1 MKIMTY
7 IYRIKCSSHDEYM
20 FSKISKILSNF
31 WYFQENTHSF
41 YELHPVYTS
50 CFTVFY
56 ALLLS
61 LFIHTE
67 LYASISDRFT
77 QTLHNIN

>member
-1 MKIMTY
+1 MKIITY

-20 FSKISKILSNF
+20 FSKILKILSNF

-41 YELHPVYTS
+41 YELHPVHTN

-56 ALLLS
+56 VLNANY
-61 LFIHTE
+61 FIYIVKYDVIYYYT
-67 LYASISDRFT
+67 SS
-77 QTLHNIN
+77 

>member
-7 IYRIKCSSHDEYM
+7 IYRIKCSSHDEYI
-20 FSKISKILSNF
+20 FSKILKILSNF

-50 CFTVFY
+50 CFTLFY
-56 ALLLS
+56 VLS
-61 LFIHTE
+61 DNYLKYDVIYYYT
-67 LYASISDRFT
+67 SS
-77 QTLHNIN
+77 